1 MNFRNSMLSAAAM
14 LLALGAS
21 ACSTDLSGPST
32 IDDTQIDADIALTSG
47 DAVASEIAG
56 FSDNVAA
63 AGSFTTVVS
72 PSFNLNVGS
81 GGSQPRFAGISPSC
95 AYASGRYTCSATT
108 EQGMSVSRSFAFYD
122 AGGNALQNFDAT
134 KVESVNFQAQI
145 DGNFQRDIVWSVG
158 VHRTRNATV
167 SGLISSAP
175 QRKWN
180 GVGAGADTIMHIGL
194 DGVRSLAGTAADT
207 VRNVVMPGKDAAT
220 QLPLSGTVVVA
231 VDYTASLE
239 GATGSVSK
247 EVKRKV
253 VVTFD
258 GTTSANLQIG
268 AVNCVLHLDTHA
280 VDSCQ

>member
-1 MNFRNSMLSAAAM
+1 MYLRNSMLSAAAM
-14 LLALGAS
+14 LLALGA
-21 ACSTDLSGPST
+21 AGCSTDLSGPSQ
-32 IDDTQIDADIALTSG
+32 IDDTQIDADIAVTSG

-63 AGSFTTVVS
+63 AGSFTVVS
-72 PSFNLNVGS
+72 PSFDLSVGS
-81 GGSQPRFAGISPSC
+81 SAGQPRFAGISPSC

-122 AGGNALQNFDAT
+122 AQGNTMQNFDAT
-134 KVESVNFQAQI
+134 KVESVNFQDQI

-167 SGLISSAP
+167 SGLISTAP

-194 DGVRSLAGTAADT
+194 DGIRSLAGAAADT
-207 VRNVVMPGKDAAT
+207 VNNVVMPGKDAVS
-220 QLPLSGTVVVA
+220 QLPLSGNVVVA

-247 EVKRKV
+247 EVKRRV

-258 GTTSANLQIG
+258 GTTSANLQVGNI
-268 AVNCVLHLDTHA
+268 NCVLHLDTHT

>member
-1 MNFRNSMLSAAAM
+1 MLGAAAII
-14 LLALGAS
+14 LALGAA

-32 IDDTQIDADIALTSG
+32 LDDSQIDADIAATSG

-63 AGSFTTVVS
+63 AGSFTTVA
-72 PSFNLNVGS
+72 PSFNVNVGS
-81 GGSQPRFAGISPSC
+81 GASQPRLNGISPTC
-95 AYASGRYTCSATT
+95 TYASGRYTCAATT
-108 EQGMSVSRSFAFYD
+108 EEGMSVSRSFAFYD
-122 AGGNALQNFDAT
+122 AQGNAVQTFDPA

-145 DGNFQRDIVWSVG
+145 DGDFQRDIVWSAG

-167 SGLISSAP
+167 SGLISLSP

-180 GVGAGADTIMHIGL
+180 GVGAGADTISHIGL
-194 DGVRSLAGTAADT
+194 DGIRSLAGTAADT
-207 VRNVVMPGKDAAT
+207 VTNVLMPGKDAAS
-220 QLPLSGTVVVA
+220 QVPLSGSVVVA

-247 EVKRKV
+247 EVKRRV
-253 VVTFD
+253 VVTFN
-258 GTTSANLQIG
+258 GTTSPSLQIG
-268 AVNCVLHLDTHA
+268 NLNCVLHLDTHS